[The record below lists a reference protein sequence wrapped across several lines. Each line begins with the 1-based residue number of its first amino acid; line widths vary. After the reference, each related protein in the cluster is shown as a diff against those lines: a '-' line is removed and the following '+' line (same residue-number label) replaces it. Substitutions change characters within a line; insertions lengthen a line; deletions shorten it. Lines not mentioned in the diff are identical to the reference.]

1 MSAVDVDD
9 EFSVVVRATEAP
21 PGLSVRWALM
31 WMRRRPLHLDLVVVV
46 AGRVD
51 ATWLDAQCGGGAPT

>member
-1 MSAVDVDD
+1 MLMMNFLLFYVRLRYRLDLA
-9 EFSVVVRATEAP
+9 SVMGV
-21 PGLSVRWALM
+21 L